1 MMRTQLPAPI
11 PLNAIALVLLAGWKR
26 PRFILPTYYPCI
38 LFGDRLECWGDRL
51 DQER

>member
-1 MMRTQLPAPI
+1 MRTQLPAPI

-26 PRFILPTYYPCI
+26 PRFILSIYYPCI
-38 LFGDRLECWGDRL
+38 HFGDRLECWGDRL